1 MTTVISVN
9 QAEQPEQEDS
19 MLRPEPAVVTRTN
32 SNRSAND
39 TKESIVKGKK
49 LGHRRV
55 KDGEVTYKKFE
66 TTQLMGSIQLGIQQS
81 VGNLGCQEDRD
92 LLHEDFYTV
101 ETVIFSRDGTLQK
114 TPAHNYSQFKVLS
127 LLLYSLIISHLCHF
141 SLEHLRPWRLE
152 YFATYLVLSETS
164 SWCLCVLSQ

>member
-9 QAEQPEQEDS
+9 QAELPELPEDTS

-32 SNRSAND
+32 SNRSANE
-39 TKESIVKGKK
+39 TKDSIVKGKK

-114 TPAHNYSQFKVLS
+114 TPAHNYSQFKVRVLS
-127 LLLYSLIISHLCHF
+127 KTLDHIFYF
-141 SLEHLRPWRLE
+141 SLEPLRLWRLE
-152 YFATYLVLSETS
+152 FFATSLVSRGTS
-164 SWCLCVLSQ
+164 SWCLCVRSR

>member
-1 MTTVISVN
+1 MMTTVISVN
-9 QAEQPEQEDS
+9 QTVSDQISDIGVGDDGG
-19 MLRPEPAVVTRTN
+19 MLRPETAAAAITRTN

-39 TKESIVKGKK
+39 TKDILIKGKK

-92 LLHEDFYTV
+92 LLHVGQVTSLEPRCL
-101 ETVIFSRDGTLQK
+101 STLCFK
-114 TPAHNYSQFKVLS
+114 YSS
-127 LLLYSLIISHLCHF
+127 LDASTTSSGRQASHLNGP
-141 SLEHLRPWRLE
+141 R
-152 YFATYLVLSETS
+152 
-164 SWCLCVLSQ
+164 